1 MRLLTEPG
9 TRTMLVLAG
18 CLVAFQGWT
27 APLSAQSKQR
37 LAQSKG
43 SCAAVAERQGSAYMA
58 RLKAKDYAA
67 ASDIARKTADTCLEA
82 GDIDRAR
89 TWFQTARTVGP
100 KTAKGRAADAQ
111 WQERYEKALV
121 RLGSPPL
128 HLADAEKRAA
138 AVVAANTARAHVR
151 QPAARRA
158 SATSANDGVAAS
170 RPFDWQGLFWIAA
183 GGLGVLGMGAT
194 ALLRRRMR
202 PGI

>member
-1 MRLLTEPG
+1 MNDAARSV
-9 TRTMLVLAG
+9 RSLV
-18 CLVAFQGWT
+18 
-27 APLSAQSKQR
+27 SE
-37 LAQSKG
+37 
-43 SCAAVAERQGSAYMA
+43 AE
-58 RLKAKDYAA
+58 
-67 ASDIARKTADTCLEA
+67 
-82 GDIDRAR
+82 
-89 TWFQTARTVGP
+89 
-100 KTAKGRAADAQ
+100 
-111 WQERYEKALV
+111 WQQRYEKALV

-151 QPAARRA
+151 QPAAKTA
-158 SATSANDGVAAS
+158 SAASASDGVAAS